1 MRRRAAGAIRASVG
15 RYPRALWLL
24 ALANFVL
31 FGARGMTGPFLIIF
45 FGQIVGLPDA
55 LVGAGIAVN
64 AVAGV
69 AFTLM
74 VAGVIDR
81 LGARRVLIA
90 TIFGSAVAIAVFPLA
105 TTPVRFFA
113 VMVFYGCVN
122 QLYWPASDTF
132 ATSLVP
138 VSRAG
143 EMFALLR
150 VANAIGIGAG
160 GLAGGLMVVGGRFA
174 QYRVLYLTSGVGI
187 ALAGVM
193 VIFFVHGLRRPATA
207 GQPGSGGGSSVR
219 AGSWREVLD
228 DRRFVVSQLVMFI
241 LIAGYT
247 QVQVSAPPYLRAR
260 AGIDEAVIGLLF
272 GINTLIVIVAQLPV
286 ATRIGSWGRGTT
298 FAIAALFWSVAL
310 ALIGASPWLGALP
323 FVAFVIY
330 TIGEML
336 FMPTSGVLVVE
347 LAPER
352 LRGRYLAASSVT
364 WGIAWGLSS
373 WLGGFVLGT
382 PHPGLLWPLL
392 IVIVLIGAAGAF
404 AFDRVGAPERPGPPR
419 AAAVDLD

>member
-1 MRRRAAGAIRASVG
+1 MG

-31 FGARGMTGPFLIIF
+31 FGARGMTAPFLVIF
-45 FGQIVGLPDA
+45 FGQIVGLPDG

-69 AFTLM
+69 IFTLL

-81 LGARRVLIA
+81 LGPRRVLIA
-90 TIFGSAVAIAVFPLA
+90 MIFGCAVAIAVFPLA

-113 VMVFYGCVN
+113 AMVFYGCVN

-138 VSRAG
+138 VSQAG

-160 GLAGGLMVVGGRFA
+160 GLVGGLMVVGGRFD
-174 QYRVLYLTSGVGI
+174 QYRTLYLVSGVGI

-193 VIFFVHGLRRPATA
+193 VILFVHGLRRGAPA
-207 GQPGSGGGSSVR
+207 SSALGV
-219 AGSWREVLD
+219 GTWRDVLA
-228 DRRFVVSQLVMFI
+228 DRRFVVSQVVMFI

-247 QVQVSAPPYLRAR
+247 QVQVSAPPYLRAQ
-260 AGIDEAVIGLLF
+260 AGVDEAVIGLLF
-272 GINTLIVIVAQLPV
+272 LINTVIVIAAQLPV
-286 ATRIGSWGRGTT
+286 ATRISSWGRGTT
-298 FAIAALFWSVAL
+298 FAIAALFWMVAL
-310 ALIGASPWLGALP
+310 AMIGASPWLGVLP
-323 FVAFVIY
+323 FAAFVVY
-330 TIGEML
+330 TLGEML

-373 WLGGFVLGT
+373 WLGGVVLGT

-404 AFDRVGAPERPGPPR
+404 AFDRVGAPARPGSPR
-419 AAAVDLD
+419 AAALDLD